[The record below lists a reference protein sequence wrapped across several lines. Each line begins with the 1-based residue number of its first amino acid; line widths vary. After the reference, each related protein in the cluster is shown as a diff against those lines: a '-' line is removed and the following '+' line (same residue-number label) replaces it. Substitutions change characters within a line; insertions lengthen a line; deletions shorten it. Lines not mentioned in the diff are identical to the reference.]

1 MAFFWYAWGAQER
14 AHWVVPILRTVFFRL
29 ERVSWFV
36 SCCPR
41 SSFSLQPLLT
51 KLLLCCRR
59 QSICIWRTHTA
70 DIPPRPLLSVRSCR
84 ILVMRSYPW
93 RGSRYKIILDLGHLP
108 YQRFDFWSFQRGHL
122 YLPFAFIPTTTW
134 MKRKLCSRY
143 SMMLTIRANEK
154 T

>member
-1 MAFFWYAWGAQER
+1 
-14 AHWVVPILRTVFFRL
+14 VPILRTVFVRL

-41 SSFSLQPLLT
+41 CSFSFQPLLT

-59 QSICIWRTHTA
+59 QLTCIWRTHSA
-70 DIPPRPLLSVRSCR
+70 DILRRPLLSVRSCR

-93 RGSRYKIILDLGHLP
+93 GGSRYMIVLDLGHLP

-122 YLPFAFIPTTTW
+122 YLPLAFFPTTIW
-134 MKRKLCSRY
+134 MKRKLCYCY
-143 SMMLTIRANEK
+143 SMMLAIRANEK